1 MNGMR
6 VAYSGV
12 EGAFAHIAAM
22 KMFPSSSISILPIG
36 EPIEK
41 TFIPFSSN
49 AFLISFACF
58 YYAQSLFGGIFVI
71 LIPIALTAIILL
83 HIKDM
88 EKAYVEIKED
98 VIYVVD
104 YYWGIKKEKH
114 IPRSD
119 ITSAEIC
126 IGYSHKVKG
135 YRFSF
140 AGMRYIVFRNGKKS
154 KFYKNGGKVFRSN
167 HFGFRIN
174 NHCFCTAY
182 SAVRV
187 CGVCCYG
194 SVSQQVISA

>member
-1 MNGMR
+1 MKLNTHDRTPRPKNNKLVKGLLVLCAILMFGMF
-6 VAYSGV
+6 G
-12 EGAFAHIAAM
+12 
-22 KMFPSSSISILPIG
+22 L
-36 EPIEK
+36 
-41 TFIPFSSN
+41 
-49 AFLISFACF
+49 LSFACF

-114 IPRSD
+114 ISRSD

-140 AGMRYIVFRNGKKS
+140 AGMRYIVFRNNKKYLF
-154 KFYKNGGKVFRSN
+154 KIIYLPETDEIFKQYL
-167 HFGFRIN
+167 
-174 NHCFCTAY
+174 
-182 SAVRV
+182 
-187 CGVCCYG
+187 
-194 SVSQQVISA
+194 Q

>member
-1 MNGMR
+1 MKLNTHDRTPRPKNNKLVKGLLVLCAILMFGMF
-6 VAYSGV
+6 G
-12 EGAFAHIAAM
+12 
-22 KMFPSSSISILPIG
+22 L
-36 EPIEK
+36 
-41 TFIPFSSN
+41 
-49 AFLISFACF
+49 LSFACF

-114 IPRSD
+114 ISRSD
-119 ITSAEIC
+119 ISSAEIC

-140 AGMRYIVFRNGKKS
+140 AGMRYIVFRNNKKYLF
-154 KFYKNGGKVFRSN
+154 KIIYLPEIEEIFKQYL
-167 HFGFRIN
+167 
-174 NHCFCTAY
+174 
-182 SAVRV
+182 
-187 CGVCCYG
+187 
-194 SVSQQVISA
+194 Q

>member
-1 MNGMR
+1 MN
-6 VAYSGV
+6 
-12 EGAFAHIAAM
+12 
-22 KMFPSSSISILPIG
+22 IL
-36 EPIEK
+36 
-41 TFIPFSSN
+41 FS
-49 AFLISFACF
+49 
-58 YYAQSLFGGIFVI
+58 IFVI

-114 IPRSD
+114 ISRSD

-140 AGMRYIVFRNGKKS
+140 AGMRYIVFRNNKKYLF
-154 KFYKNGGKVFRSN
+154 KIIYLPETKEIFKQYL
-167 HFGFRIN
+167 
-174 NHCFCTAY
+174 
-182 SAVRV
+182 
-187 CGVCCYG
+187 
-194 SVSQQVISA
+194 Q

>member
-1 MNGMR
+1 MMLNTHDRTPRPKNNTLVKGLLVLCAILMFGMF
-6 VAYSGV
+6 G
-12 EGAFAHIAAM
+12 
-22 KMFPSSSISILPIG
+22 L
-36 EPIEK
+36 
-41 TFIPFSSN
+41 
-49 AFLISFACF
+49 LSFACF

-114 IPRSD
+114 ISRSD

-140 AGMRYIVFRNGKKS
+140 AGVRYIVFRNNKKYLF
-154 KFYKNGGKVFRSN
+154 KIIYLPEIEEIFKQYL
-167 HFGFRIN
+167 
-174 NHCFCTAY
+174 
-182 SAVRV
+182 
-187 CGVCCYG
+187 
-194 SVSQQVISA
+194 Q